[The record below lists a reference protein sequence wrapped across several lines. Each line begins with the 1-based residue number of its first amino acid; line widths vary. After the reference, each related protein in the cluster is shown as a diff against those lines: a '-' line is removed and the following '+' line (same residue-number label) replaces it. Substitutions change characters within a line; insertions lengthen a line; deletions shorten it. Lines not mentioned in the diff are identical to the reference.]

1 MVSSKEERIMTATK
15 NITRAIRQAVS
26 LVLLLATS
34 FGGIAISGSG
44 SDFNG
49 TWKLNRA
56 ESDNTKEKIEQA
68 IGKKRGGMFGGMR
81 QKRIS
86 EALENVQAPET
97 LKITQEGSQITITRS
112 DGRARTLYTD
122 GRSQQFKTQKGK
134 TIEMN
139 ATQRPG
145 QIVIETRAE
154 GRSGGFTET
163 YALAANGRKLNVT
176 LRVEGERLSQPIV
189 IRRVYDAAGDQ

>member
-1 MVSSKEERIMTATK
+1 MTAAK
-15 NITRAIRQAVS
+15 IFARAINQTVS
-26 LVLLLATS
+26 VVLLLVTS
-34 FGGIAISGSG
+34 IAGIALSGSG

-49 TWKLNRA
+49 TWKLNQG

-68 IGKKRGGMFGGMR
+68 IGKKRGMLGGMR

-97 LKITQEGSQITITRS
+97 LKIVQEGSQITITRS
-112 DGRARTLYTD
+112 DGRARTVYTD

-139 ATQRPG
+139 AAQRPG
-145 QIVIETRAE
+145 QIVIETRTE
-154 GRSGGFTET
+154 GRSGRFIET
-163 YALAANGRKLNVT
+163 YSLAANGRRLNMT
-176 LRVEGERLSQPIV
+176 LRVESERLSEPIV

>member
-1 MVSSKEERIMTATK
+1 MTGTRIFARPI
-15 NITRAIRQAVS
+15 NQAVS
-26 LVLLLATS
+26 LVLLWVTLL
-34 FGGIAISGSG
+34 GGMAHSGSG

-49 TWKLNRA
+49 TWKLNQV

-68 IGKKRGGMFGGMR
+68 IGKKRGILGGMK

-97 LKITQEGSQITITRS
+97 LNITQEGSQITITRP

-134 TIEMN
+134 TIEMS
-139 ATQRPG
+139 ATQRPR
-145 QIVIETRAE
+145 QIVIETRTE
-154 GRSGGFTET
+154 GRSGKFIET

-176 LRVEGERLSQPIV
+176 LRAEGERLSEPIV
-189 IRRVYDAAGDQ
+189 IRRVYDAAENQ

>member
-1 MVSSKEERIMTATK
+1 MVSSKEERIMTATEK
-15 NITRAIRQAVS
+15 ITRAIKQAVS

-34 FGGIAISGSG
+34 LGGIAISESA

-49 TWKLNRA
+49 TWKLNQA

-68 IGKKRGGMFGGMR
+68 IGKKRGMLGGMR

-112 DGRARTLYTD
+112 EGRARTVYTD

-154 GRSGGFTET
+154 GRGGRFTET

-189 IRRVYDAAGDQ
+189 IHRVYDAAGDQ